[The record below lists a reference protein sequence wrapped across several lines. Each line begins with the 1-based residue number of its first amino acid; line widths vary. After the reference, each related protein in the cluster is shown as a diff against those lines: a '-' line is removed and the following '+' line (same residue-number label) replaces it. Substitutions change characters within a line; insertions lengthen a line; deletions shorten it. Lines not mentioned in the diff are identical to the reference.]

1 MRVVIA
7 GSSGL
12 IGTSLVAALRAGGHD
27 VLRLVRRRP
36 AAPDERFWDPP
47 SAKIDEGTL
56 ERVDAVVNL
65 CGAGVG
71 DRRWNDARK
80 QVLLDS
86 RTTPTEVLAAA
97 VVQHR
102 VPVLVNASAVGFY
115 GDTGEALVDEG
126 TPSGTGFL
134 AALCREWEGATRQAE
149 EAGVR
154 VVKLRTGLV
163 ISPSGGLFGK
173 LKPLFSFGLGGRLGS
188 GRQYMPWIA
197 LDDVVAAVVHV
208 LETGTVGGPVNLTA
222 PSPVTNAEFTR
233 TLGHALRRPTP
244 WVVPP
249 FALKAV
255 LGGLAEEGVLAGQRA
270 VPKALERSGFT
281 FLHPALGSAVAA
293 AITPR

>member
-36 AAPDERFWDPP
+36 AAPDERSWDPP
-47 SAKIDEGTL
+47 SAKIDEGAL

-65 CGAGVG
+65 CGAGIG

-80 QVLLDS
+80 QVLLDT
-86 RTTPTEVLAAA
+86 RTAPTEVLAAA

-115 GDTGEALVDEG
+115 GDTGDALVDEA

-173 LKPLFSFGLGGRLGS
+173 LKPLFSLGLGGRLGS

-197 LDDVVAAVVHV
+197 LDDVVAAIGHV
-208 LETGTVGGPVNLTA
+208 LETGTVDGPVNLTA

-233 TLGHALRRPTP
+233 TLGHALHRPTP
-244 WVVPP
+244 WVVPS

-255 LGGLAEEGVLAGQRA
+255 LGGLAEEGVLVGQRA